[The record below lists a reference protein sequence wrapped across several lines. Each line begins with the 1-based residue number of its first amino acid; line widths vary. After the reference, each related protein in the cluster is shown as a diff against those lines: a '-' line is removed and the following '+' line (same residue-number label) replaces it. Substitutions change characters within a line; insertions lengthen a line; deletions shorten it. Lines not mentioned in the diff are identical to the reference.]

1 MSEDIPIGLMVAEK
15 IFGLILIIIGA
26 IVTYHSMNPPA
37 GDISNFA
44 GIFVVIGVV
53 IVAAGIFLVV
63 VKTK

>member
-26 IVTYHSMNPPA
+26 IVTYNSMNPPA

-44 GIFVVIGVV
+44 GIFAVIGVV
-53 IVAAGIFLVV
+53 IVAAGIFLII